1 MYYVAY
7 GLFYLLSL
15 LPFRALH
22 LLSDFLYLVM
32 YHLVGYRRDVVMNN
46 LKIAFPEKTNGERKK
61 IAKEF
66 YKNFIDSFIE
76 MIKLFT
82 ISKTELDKRMTGNY
96 DVINNLFESGQSVQ
110 LHTGHF
116 FNWEF
121 MNLGCGANIKGYKF
135 IGVYMPL
142 KNKIF
147 NRLIIKLRSR
157 FGSVL
162 VPATAFRA
170 AFMAIRKEPYVLGL
184 VGDQNAGDPIQA
196 YWHPF
201 FSKMAPFVKGPDKGA
216 KNSNT
221 AVVMLTFYKVKRG
234 YYNASFEL
242 LTTTPKEMPDGEIT
256 KRLIHY
262 IENSIKEH
270 PANYLW
276 THRRWKWEFDQEKH
290 GHLVI

>member
-1 MYYVAY
+1 MYYVVY
-7 GLFYLLSL
+7 GFLYLLSF

-22 LLSDFLYLVM
+22 ILSDFFYLIM
-32 YHLVGYRRDVVMNN
+32 YYIVGYRRDVVMNN
-46 LKIAFPEKTNGERKK
+46 LKIAFPDKTNRERKK

-76 MIKLFT
+76 MIKLLS
-82 ISKTELDKRMTGNY
+82 ISKEEFDKRMTGN
-96 DVINNLFESGQSVQ
+96 FEVVNDLYASGQSVQ
-110 LHTGHF
+110 IHTGHF

-121 MNLGCGANIKGYKF
+121 MNLGSGRNVKGYKF

-142 KNKIF
+142 KNKTF
-147 NRLIIKLRSR
+147 NRLIVKLRSR

-162 VPATAFRA
+162 VPATAFRS
-170 AFMAIRKEPYVLGL
+170 AFLTIRKEPYVLGL
-184 VGDQNAGDPIQA
+184 VGDQNAGDPTQA

-201 FSKMAPFVKGPDKGA
+201 FTKMAPFVKGPEKGA
-216 KNSNT
+216 RNNNI
-221 AVVMLTFYKVKRG
+221 AVVMLNFYKVKRG

-242 LTTTPKEMPDGEIT
+242 LTTTPKEMPEGEIT
-256 KRLIHY
+256 KRLIRY

-276 THRRWKWEFDQEKH
+276 THRRWKWEFDPEKH
-290 GHLVI
+290 KHLVI